1 MIGKHNYDSLSN
13 ESKSYLFIK
22 NIQSVVGKLLEIN
35 NNKIHFIN
43 QLTSDSTFS
52 IKVCFSLV
60 NI

>member
-43 QLTSDSTFS
+43 QLRNDSPIS
-52 IKVCFSLV
+52 ITVCFSLV
-60 NI
+60 NL